1 MGDLHVFFSKDL
13 RICTRTRIFTR
24 CTIVDLFPV
33 RLRFGRPA
41 NVAACVGDMHGFL
54 VERQLSSLTFWR
66 ESKRVNV
73 MVIRLSVRAL
83 CTRPR
88 RFSWQRFCSYAPR

>member
-13 RICTRTRIFTR
+13 RICTRARIFTR

-54 VERQLSSLTFWR
+54 VERQLSSLSLFGA
-66 ESKRVNV
+66 N
-73 MVIRLSVRAL
+73 
-83 CTRPR
+83 R
-88 RFSWQRFCSYAPR
+88 RGLMLW